1 MPPVTTTVHDLDP
14 AYVLKNDVSQP
25 ELKQLQL
32 PPFASKPVAFT
43 KIDRYTTFLAE
54 YTFGGKD
61 IVLHF
66 FPSEEVH
73 KSPRGKTYWHNIF
86 PRVLDPV
93 ARSSFGA
100 EPPRIE
106 AQFIEMA
113 IPSFVDPKTAQATSS
128 WWLCAH
134 GFTDSLDPDGLVQ
147 RFLSSLDAALDAE
160 KAM

>member
-1 MPPVTTTVHDLDP
+1 MPVRQIELDP
-14 AYVLKNDVSQP
+14 TYALTADTSEQGVKD
-25 ELKQLQL
+25 LQL
-32 PPFASKPVAFT
+32 PPFGSKAVAFT
-43 KIDRYTTFLAE
+43 KVDRFTTFLAE
-54 YTFGGKD
+54 YTFQDKD

-66 FPSEEVH
+66 FPSDEVH
-73 KSPRGKTYWHNIF
+73 KSAKAKPYWYDVF
-86 PRVLDPV
+86 PKVLDPV

-113 IPSFVDPKTAQATSS
+113 IPSFIPADQAKATPS

-147 RFLSSLDAALDAE
+147 RFLSSLDRALDAE
-160 KAM
+160 NAM